1 MRTDFAGPEPQE
13 LTAACERG
21 RLALICGY
29 GRMPV
34 EVAQAARASGDEP
47 VIVALRNEADQ
58 DWAGFTHEP
67 FSIGDLSGISRFF
80 RRHGVGRL
88 IMTGGVRHRPELREL
103 RPTWKTLGQAG
114 NVIRALAGAGDD
126 KILRIA
132 ISLFEAEGVEV
143 IGAHEVVPGLLASP
157 GALGSVRPTD
167 AHRKDIAVAR
177 EAALAL
183 GDLDIGQGAVAVAG
197 RVVALEG
204 PEGTDGML
212 ARVAD
217 MRASGRISRRH
228 QGVLVKMCKPAQDMR
243 ADLPSIGP
251 GTVQGAKAAGLAG
264 IAIEVGR
271 ALVLERDVAIAA
283 ADEAGLFIT
292 GIDAREDV
300 RT

>member
-1 MRTDFAGPEPQE
+1 MRTDLARAEPQE
-13 LTAACERG
+13 LTSARAQG

-34 EVAQAARASGDEP
+34 EVAEAARASGDDP

-58 DWAGFTHEP
+58 DWSGFTHEH

-80 RRHGVGRL
+80 RKHGVTRL
-88 IMTGGVRHRPELREL
+88 IMTGGVRHRPELRDL

-143 IGAHEVVPGLLASP
+143 IGAHEVTPGLLASP
-157 GALGSVRPTD
+157 GAIGSVRPTE
-167 AHRKDIAVAR
+167 ARYKDIAVAR
-177 EAALAL
+177 EAALTL
-183 GDLDIGQGAVAVAG
+183 GNLDIGQGAVAVAG

-212 ARVAD
+212 ARVAE

-251 GTVQGAKAAGLAG
+251 GTVRNAKAAGLAG

-271 ALVLERDVAIAA
+271 ALVLEREDAIKA

-292 GIDAREDV
+292 GIDAREDLG
-300 RT
+300 T